1 MLAPYGL
8 RTYKIYS
15 SKSSVVRIRLLIVGK
30 PRFDSVTLYALSE
43 WTVVNNEYCWTCRS
57 LSSMFLARV
66 VWKCYHYSWRR
77 ANQNSVLGLVSRKHK
92 LRSCIFSLQFLS
104 TAFTRI
110 ILPAPRN
117 QLQKLRIS
125 CLLEGSLNAHRF
137 STSKSCLLDW
147 ACALSPLRR
156 RFTDR

>member
-30 PRFDSVTLYALSE
+30 PRFDYVTLYALSE

-77 ANQNSVLGLVSRKHK
+77 VNQNSVLGLVSRKHK

-104 TAFTRI
+104 TASHTYNFA
-110 ILPAPRN
+110 PAT
-117 QLQKLRIS
+117 KLVAKTENFLFI
-125 CLLEGSLNAHRF
+125 
-137 STSKSCLLDW
+137 
-147 ACALSPLRR
+147 RR
-156 RFTDR
+156 